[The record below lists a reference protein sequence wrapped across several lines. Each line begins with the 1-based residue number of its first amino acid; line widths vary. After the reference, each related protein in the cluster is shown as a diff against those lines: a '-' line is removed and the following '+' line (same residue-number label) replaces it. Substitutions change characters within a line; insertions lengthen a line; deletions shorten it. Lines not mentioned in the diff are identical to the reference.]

1 MMSHIKL
8 KKMLKFLD
16 DSVKEYVLAN
26 IKFNFLYVI
35 IAYIVLFDV
44 CTMIS
49 VRINATLGIVLI
61 FLISFF
67 MCLLLF
73 SRRAAIGISDDGL
86 LILNLKMFKVES
98 KKVYKIPMDKI
109 RSITVT
115 KFGLGVNLKLSF
127 ISEDGVLERN
137 KYKFSTFVIGSA
149 ERKKFAEDVYKKLV
163 EIQKVID
170 KGDF

>member
-8 KKMLKFLD
+8 KKMFKFLNED
-16 DSVKEYVLAN
+16 VKEYVLAS
-26 IKFNFLYVI
+26 IKFNVLYAI
-35 IAYIVLFDV
+35 IAYLVLFDL

-61 FLISFF
+61 FLLSFF
-67 MCLLLF
+67 MCLVLF
-73 SRRAAIGISDDGL
+73 SRRAAIGIYDDGL
-86 LILNLKMFKVES
+86 LIINLKAIKVES
-98 KKVYKIPMDKI
+98 KKVYNVPIDKI
-109 RSITVT
+109 RSITVS
-115 KFGLGVNLKLSF
+115 KYGLGAKLKISF
-127 ISEDGVLERN
+127 ISEDGVLEKK
-137 KYKFSTFVIGSA
+137 KYSFSTFIIGSA